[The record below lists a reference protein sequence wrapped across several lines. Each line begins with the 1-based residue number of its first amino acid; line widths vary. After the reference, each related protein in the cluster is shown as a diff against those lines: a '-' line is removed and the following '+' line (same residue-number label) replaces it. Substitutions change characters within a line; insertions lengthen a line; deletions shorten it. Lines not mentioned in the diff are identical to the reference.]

1 MSAADGAADVSIR
14 EQLVARAIA
23 APSPP
28 RESCRRANGTAQE
41 RRALDDRCSSTTES
55 RNDAGD
61 AWAGFD
67 LGRGSLSRNASVRQP
82 RRRASVQRRDR
93 AAVRRRRGSLR
104 APRRGGARQ
113 TDRVEPEDPLGS
125 SCPLPEI
132 GGARTSRDWT
142 AKWNRSLSTMVPRRR
157 CSGRSR
163 PLLPLEHCPAHRGL
177 LDAHADNRPAKG
189 AADRTRPKLNR
200 RPPTFVTATPLR
212 LPTCPT
218 LNP

>member
-104 APRRGGARQ
+104 APRRGVRDRRTGLSQKILWVLPARYRKSEGPELAVTGRLNGIVRFRQWFPGAG
-113 TDRVEPEDPLGS
+113 VPGDPALYFPS
-125 SCPLPEI
+125 NI
-132 GGARTSRDWT
+132 A
-142 AKWNRSLSTMVPRRR
+142 
-157 CSGRSR
+157 
-163 PLLPLEHCPAHRGL
+163 
-177 LDAHADNRPAKG
+177 
-189 AADRTRPKLNR
+189 
-200 RPPTFVTATPLR
+200 PPTAGCWTLTLTTGQLKAR
-212 LPTCPT
+212 LIV
-218 LNP
+218 LVRS